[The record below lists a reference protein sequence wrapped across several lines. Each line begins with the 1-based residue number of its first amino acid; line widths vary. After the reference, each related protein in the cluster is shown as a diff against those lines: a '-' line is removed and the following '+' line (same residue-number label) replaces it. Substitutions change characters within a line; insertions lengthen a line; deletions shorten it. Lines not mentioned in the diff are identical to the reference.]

1 MKQATGEKPMND
13 QLNTY
18 LTLRVNKETH
28 AAFAEKAGLFGM
40 KPSTVHRE
48 IIEAF
53 LDDRLVIKPNP
64 RKESLYV
71 TRTED

>member
-1 MKQATGEKPMND
+1 MSE
-13 QLNTY
+13 QLDTY
-18 LTLRVNKETH
+18 LTLRVSKQIH
-28 AAFAEKAGLFGM
+28 SAFAEKAGVFGM

>member
-1 MKQATGEKPMND
+1 MSE
-13 QLNTY
+13 QLDTY
-18 LTLRVNKETH
+18 LTLRVSKQIH
-28 AAFAEKAGLFGM
+28 SAFAEKAGLFGM